1 MLCTFEKPVAEVR
14 FGTEK
19 SIGFPRLTAIFAKA
33 VTRDSFLRSG
43 RSGWGA
49 CPRILFGLARC

>member
-1 MLCTFEKPVAEVR
+1 MLCAFGKRVSAVR

-19 SIGFPRLTAIFAKA
+19 SVGFPRLTAIFDKA

-43 RSGWGA
+43 RGGWRG